1 MDISR
6 IVVLE
11 KLIADAERR
20 LGSYVASQQDLWG
33 DENDWEPRH
42 GSYVSSQPDFAQD
55 PYVRKQ
61 SGKIQAWTQQIS
73 NLLKVEETED
83 GEGWQPES

>member
-20 LGSYVASQQDLWG
+20 LGSYVASQ
-33 DENDWEPRH
+33 
-42 GSYVSSQPDFAQD
+42 PDFAQD

-61 SGKIQAWTQQIS
+61 SGKIQAWTQQIDE
-73 NLLKVEETED
+73 LLKSEEARDDE
-83 GEGWQPES
+83 

>member
-20 LGSYVASQQDLWG
+20 LGSYVA
-33 DENDWEPRH
+33 
-42 GSYVSSQPDFAQD
+42 SQPDFAQD

-83 GEGWQPES
+83 DK